1 MFTGNEQKI
10 IKDIDAMSID
20 ETRKAIAKGQF
31 GSIGRPD
38 REFAIKYLASKESS
52 AKDER
57 EAESLSISRKALQH
71 SEEAN
76 RIAEDA
82 NSLSTR
88 ANRIALQALS
98 KAKAANI
105 WAAIATLI
113 AAIAMYIAYVE
124 YIKNP

>member
-1 MFTGNEQKI
+1 MPTGNEKYVTDKI
-10 IKDIDAMSID
+10 NSMSIN
-20 ETRKAIAKGQF
+20 EARHAIASNQF

-38 REFAIKYLASKESS
+38 RAFAAEILAAKEAS
-52 AKDER
+52 ER
-57 EAESLSISRKALQH
+57 DSRESESLSIFRKALQA
-71 SEEAN
+71 SE
-76 RIAEDA
+76 D
-82 NSLSTR
+82 

-124 YIKNP
+124 YIKIP

>member
-1 MFTGNEQKI
+1 MFTGNEDQI
-10 IKDIDAMSID
+10 IKNIDSMNID
-20 ETRKAIAKGQF
+20 EARKAIARGQF

-38 REFAIKYLASKESS
+38 REFAVKYLASKEVS

-57 EAESLSISRKALQH
+57 EIESLSISRKALQH

-76 RIAEDA
+76 RIA
-82 NSLSTR
+82 
-88 ANRIALQALS
+88 LQALS

-105 WAAIATLI
+105 WAATATLI

-124 YIKNP
+124 YIKPQ

>member
-1 MFTGNEQKI
+1 VFTGNEQKI
-10 IKDIDAMSID
+10 IKDIDNMSIN
-20 ETRKAIAKGQF
+20 EARKAIAKGQF

-38 REFAIKYLASKESS
+38 RTFAFEYFSSKE
-52 AKDER
+52 AEERDKR
-57 EAESLSISRKALQH
+57 EAESLSISRKALEI

-76 RIAEDA
+76 RFAE
-82 NSLSTR
+82 R
-88 ANRIALQALS
+88 ANRIAERALFNS
-98 KAKAANI
+98 KAANI